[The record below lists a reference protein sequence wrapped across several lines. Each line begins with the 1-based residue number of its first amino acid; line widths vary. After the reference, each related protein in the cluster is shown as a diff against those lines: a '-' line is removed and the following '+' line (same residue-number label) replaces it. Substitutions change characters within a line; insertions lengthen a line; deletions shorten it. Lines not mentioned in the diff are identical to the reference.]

1 MSTHIKKKRLYEIP
15 FLRILIMSTKGGKK
29 KKKNQWTR
37 ISLPS
42 FERERREAWKWE
54 KICSLT
60 LVLLKKNFNIYT
72 SIIMLV
78 YDLIIKI

>member
-1 MSTHIKKKRLYEIP
+1 MSTHIKKKRLYETP

-29 KKKNQWTR
+29 KK
-37 ISLPS
+37 ISGPEFLFLPLR
-42 FERERREAWKWE
+42 EREGKHGNGK